1 MNNVAKMYM
10 LSEGR
15 KTGNDRMGGDDR
27 HMNYTTPMTER
38 YTETE
43 SRFRDR
49 RGREHYDNGRYA
61 PRNTYG
67 DNEAVSEPIGMIGFD
82 RDITSRGYPTSDY
95 RKDEDHD
102 TVRRMEMGG
111 GYQSHYDYPHG
122 DDEMSH
128 KTSHKMG
135 GHASGSESEFTPE
148 IAREWV
154 KKMHREDGGIGEK
167 WSLEEVKAL
176 MRQKGIEADPYK
188 VWVAMNAEYA
198 DKCKVNQ
205 KYGLSSKDYYLDVA
219 VASWLMDKDAVKDKL
234 GAYYEYIVKK

>member
-15 KTGNDRMGGDDR
+15 KTGGDHMDGDDR
-27 HMNYTTPMTER
+27 RMTYTTPMTER

-43 SRFRDR
+43 NRFRDR

-61 PRNTYG
+61 PRSAYD
-67 DNEAVSEPIGMIGFD
+67 DNRTGGREDMNLIGFD
-82 RDITSRGYPTSDY
+82 RGVNANYDDGRVEHDNSRMLSLYEPPRMNEMEHRTSP
-95 RKDEDHD
+95 
-102 TVRRMEMGG
+102 
-111 GYQSHYDYPHG
+111 
-122 DDEMSH
+122 
-128 KTSHKMG
+128 KMV

-154 KKMHREDGGIGEK
+154 KKMHREDGGVGEK

-188 VWVAMNAEYA
+188 VWAAMNAEYA

>member
-10 LSEGR
+10 LSESR
-15 KTGNDRMGGDDR
+15 KAGEDRLGIDHRMT
-27 HMNYTTPMTER
+27 YVSPMSER

-43 SRFRDR
+43 NRFRDR
-49 RGREHYDNGRYA
+49 RGREHYDNGRFA

-67 DNEAVSEPIGMIGFD
+67 DNETVMDPMAMIGFD
-82 RDITSRGYPTSDY
+82 RDITSRDYPTSDY

-111 GYQSHYDYPHG
+111 GYQNHYDYPHG
-122 DDEMSH
+122 DDEMSR
-128 KTSHKMG
+128 KTSPKMG